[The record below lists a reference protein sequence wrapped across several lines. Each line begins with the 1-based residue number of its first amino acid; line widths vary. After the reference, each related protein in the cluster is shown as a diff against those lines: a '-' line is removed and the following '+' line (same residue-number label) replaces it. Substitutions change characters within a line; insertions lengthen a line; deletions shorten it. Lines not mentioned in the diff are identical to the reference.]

1 MFLTG
6 DTLSPEAQ
14 TFLEHTGAPRL
25 AKPFTAFMVR
35 KAIQRL

>member
-14 TFLEHTGAPRL
+14 AFLEHTGAPRL
-25 AKPFTAFMVR
+25 AKPFTVFMVR
-35 KAIQRL
+35 KASQRL